1 MFAGL
6 PYFQKINYAESTL
19 SAWGI
24 WILILYRIAFRI
36 SAIILISL
44 SSSTFACRIIK
55 KYAMT
60 KAAHSQLVPES
71 RSASFATSTDTTI
84 KAHINGQLPV
94 HRSEWMHILLLPEPQ
109 GHQDFD
115 RYKRY
120 SRCSSCTHHTKLRYE
135 CEVKEGIYSCTCYRA
150 FHQEV
155 GISRCYL

>member
-1 MFAGL
+1 LPLKSWCFWGPDLKAPVSIEGLSFHLSLWNFFYFKDYKKIELPASLKEMFAGL

-71 RSASFATSTDTTI
+71 RSASFATI
-84 KAHINGQLPV
+84 VLHQLV
-94 HRSEWMHILLLPEPQ
+94 
-109 GHQDFD
+109 
-115 RYKRY
+115 
-120 SRCSSCTHHTKLRYE
+120 SSDYIIRFPK
-135 CEVKEGIYSCTCYRA
+135 
-150 FHQEV
+150 
-155 GISRCYL
+155 